1 MSTQN
6 KLEQASAVV
15 SPPAVKKPWFF
26 RLFRRLSVFCEA
38 TTAVSKIVDVLFLVV
53 AFEPIRRI
61 FEHLTTT

>member
-6 KLEQASAVV
+6 KLEQASALVAQPV
-15 SPPAVKKPWFF
+15 VKKPWFF
-26 RLFRRLSVFCEA
+26 KLFRRLSVCCEV